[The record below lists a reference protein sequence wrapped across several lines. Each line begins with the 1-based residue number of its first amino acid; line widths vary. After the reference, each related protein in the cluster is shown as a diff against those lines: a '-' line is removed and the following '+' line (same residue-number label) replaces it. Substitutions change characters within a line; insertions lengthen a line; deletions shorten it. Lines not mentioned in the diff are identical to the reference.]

1 MICYIKLIMR
11 KMAYLWKRILQK
23 MAKCLEEILQKV
35 ANALTLYTKYNNML
49 AKET

>member
-1 MICYIKLIMR
+1 MR
-11 KMAYLWKRILQK
+11 KMAYLRKRILQK

-35 ANALTLYTKYNNML
+35 ANTLTLYTKYNNML